1 MPVSLLCH
9 GASSFSRRL
18 ASRFMAGGLVIASFA
33 AAPGEA
39 AIYTYTAASGST
51 NWSAG
56 TNWSSTP
63 VSSSSNSLVFTGN
76 QNLGAQVT
84 SNNDTGTFVLSGLTY
99 TGLSNA
105 TGAAPTY
112 TISGNPLDFTV
123 AGGTATLAVNQPSGS
138 YTRPNLVISNN
149 LIIDA
154 TQLAV
159 SQSSASNPFT
169 LTGTISGTGQLA
181 LNYAS
186 GATGTTSLNASNS
199 FSGGTWVQR
208 GTLLLGTSA
217 VGNAGTNSVLGT
229 SGTITMG
236 SGPASASG
244 IRYTGGSTATDK
256 AIVLAAT
263 TGTATITVAPT
274 ADTTLTMSG
283 NVTAA
288 NGGAK
293 TISYQNSGSSFLGS
307 YSVSGLIT
315 DGTDGSS
322 PVNVV
327 FGGSGKGSLTLSNT
341 ASTFSGGVSVQ
352 GNTTSQ
358 TYELITAKIGTAG
371 SASPLGSGTT
381 IKIGSS
387 GNTSTNQLTY
397 TGPGETTNKVIDLQG
412 TTNGATL
419 NNLSTT
425 GTLTLTGG
433 VTASGAGAKILSLT
447 GTAGS
452 FGEIAG
458 TIVDNSPANQTSIK
472 KGGNSTWYLSGSN
485 SFTGLTNVNQGTLV
499 FGPNALTNSGTIQ
512 FSSTG
517 ILQYASGNTQDVS
530 AKIQMVIGAG
540 ATINTNG
547 NNVTFATAFGSGSS
561 ATFYKSG
568 LGTLTLAP
576 GSGSNTWTA
585 GTVVQQGVLSFSSLG
600 ALASGTIRVS
610 SGTLQYGPGVTD
622 DISSRFT
629 LTAASNGAIDT
640 NGNNVTFANPVAS
653 TGTGNGG
660 LIKAGA
666 GSLTLQASS
675 TYSLGTSLLG
685 GSLVAG
691 NVGAFGSGPVNVSSG
706 TLNLGGYNVANAITM
721 YGGALSSASNYTG
734 TLAIG
739 GTSTIGVVQLTG
751 SIGTGATVNAGSS
764 LGGTAVLAGTIAG
777 AGLVGPGGSSPGI
790 LAAAA
795 ANPSAGGSFAFEFTQ
810 ANPDYAQIQTSGNDV
825 LKLTGG
831 SPFSSSLS
839 SGNAVNIY
847 FSPAA
852 VELGTLTGG
861 FFTSTQADFASS
873 ITGAT
878 FNYYVQSN
886 SGTFSYNGQNYQTLA
901 QYDAAKS
908 VTISTVAAVGGQVMQ
923 MVVIPEPSAVALL
936 AGAGI
941 GAVAWASR
949 RRSS

>member
-1 MPVSLLCH
+1 MPVSLF
-9 GASSFSRRL
+9 GRRTSSLVRRCFST
-18 ASRFMAGGLVIASFA
+18 FMAGGLVIASLGA
-33 AAPGEA
+33 EPAQA

-63 VSSSSNSLVFTGN
+63 VSSSTNSLVFFGSQAAGGT
-76 QNLGAQVT
+76 VI
-84 SNNDTGTFVLSGLTY
+84 SNNDTGTFTLGGLTF
-99 TGLSNA
+99 TG
-105 TGAAPTY
+105 TGPGSGSTPTY
-112 TISGNPLDFTV
+112 SISGNPLDFAATS
-123 AGGTATLAVNQPSGS
+123 GTATLAVTSAG
-138 YTRPNLVISNN
+138 TVRPTLVISNN
-149 LIIDA
+149 LVIDA

-159 SQSSASNPFT
+159 TQANASNPFT

-186 GATGTTSLNASNS
+186 GATGTTSLNSSNS
-199 FSGGTWVQR
+199 FSGGTWIQR
-208 GTLLLGTSA
+208 GTLLLGTA
-217 VGNAGTNSVLGT
+217 LGNAGSNSPLGT
-229 SGTITMG
+229 GGTITFG
-236 SGPASASG
+236 NSTSSASG

-293 TISYQNSGSSFLGS
+293 TISYQNSGSTFLGS

-327 FGGSGKGSLTLSNT
+327 FGGSGKGALTLSNT

-381 IKIGSS
+381 IKIGS
-387 GNTSTNQLTY
+387 GANTSTNQLTY

-452 FGEIAG
+452 FGEIVG

-530 AKIQMVIGAG
+530 AKIQMVGGAG

-547 NNVTFATAFGSGSS
+547 NNVTFATAFGSSAS

-576 GSGSNTWTA
+576 GSGSNTWTN
-585 GTVVQQGVLSFSSLG
+585 GVVVQQGVLSFSSLG

-734 TLAIG
+734 ALAIG
-739 GTSTIGVVQLTG
+739 GTSTVGVVQLTG